1 MTSALARRNSGV
13 QAGSVDGATSTAP
26 AGMASPAAGS
36 RATKAGPRGRHRR
49 ASCRRR
55 DRFRHPPRG
64 AQAGQRAAVAFLH
77 HVRIFRARPL
87 LQLCPAPRGAPGRRL
102 CRQRAVGQGQQF
114 LDAQVE
120 HIVGRGQPPRPAQ
133 RSPAPAR
140 SARRRRRSR
149 PARCARPRAG
159 GSPTAR
165 RRSAAAPAALPA
177 RQRRVQRPPGR
188 RAAPGAHAARPGRRR
203 SGSARCPAD
212 NPALRASA
220 DDADR
225 FRRRRDG
232 RSAPEVREGAAKRAV
247 WRQRVAPV
255 RAAPVGARSQAS
267 AAASSRQRGQI
278 HQRVALGGRH
288 AGRAASHERGGQR
301 VALARA
307 GRLDQFQ
314 QFRQGAAGRALQE
327 EQVVGGQQRGELLA
341 QPSAQR
347 RGVLGQGFPAQA
359 RARAACRGSPV
370 LAASRMG
377 MARRL

>member
-1 MTSALARRNSGV
+1 
-13 QAGSVDGATSTAP
+13 
-26 AGMASPAAGS
+26 MASPAAGS
-36 RATKAGPRGRHRR
+36 RATKAGPRAWPAATGVPRQLSAPGSIPASAPRGRGRP
-49 ASCRRR
+49 ARRR
-55 DRFRHPPRG
+55 R
-64 AQAGQRAAVAFLH
+64 FLH

-120 HIVGRGQPPRPAQ
+120 HIVGRGQAAEAGAAFAQ
-133 RSPAPAR
+133 RQRAAPGGGDVADQHAAR
-140 SARRRRRSR
+140 GLAL
-149 PARCARPRAG
+149 AAVQPRAG
-159 GSPTAR
+159 DQQPR
-165 RRSAAAPAALPA
+165 QRPLPA

-188 RAAPGAHAARPGRRR
+188 KRGGLLARTQRGRVGADQVQHAVQQIIRRFAPARMTQIGFVDGAMAV
-203 SGSARCPAD
+203 
-212 NPALRASA
+212 ALQ
-220 DDADR
+220 
-225 FRRRRDG
+225 
-232 RSAPEVREGAAKRAV
+232 EVREGAAKRAV

-255 RAAPVGARSQAS
+255 RAAPVGCAQPGQRRRIVA
-267 AAASSRQRGQI
+267 RQRGQI

>member
-36 RATKAGPRGRHRR
+36 RATKAGPRAWPAATGVPRQLSAPGSIP
-49 ASCRRR
+49 ASA
-55 DRFRHPPRG
+55 PRG

-120 HIVGRGQPPRPAQ
+120 HIVGRGQAAEAGAAFAQ
-133 RSPAPAR
+133 RQRAAPGGGDVADQHAAR
-140 SARRRRRSR
+140 GLAL
-149 PARCARPRAG
+149 AAVQPRAG
-159 GSPTAR
+159 DQQPR
-165 RRSAAAPAALPA
+165 QRPLPA

-188 RAAPGAHAARPGRRR
+188 KRGGLLARTQRGRVGADQVQHAVQQIIRRFAPARMTQIGFVDGAMAV
-203 SGSARCPAD
+203 
-212 NPALRASA
+212 ALQ
-220 DDADR
+220 
-225 FRRRRDG
+225 
-232 RSAPEVREGAAKRAV
+232 EVREGAAKRAV

-255 RAAPVGARSQAS
+255 RAAPVGCAQPGQRRRIVA
-267 AAASSRQRGQI
+267 RQRGQI

-301 VALARA
+301 VALARQAASTSSSSFDRCRRPSLA
-307 GRLDQFQ
+307 GRTG
-314 QFRQGAAGRALQE
+314 RRRTAAR
-327 EQVVGGQQRGELLA
+327 
-341 QPSAQR
+341 
-347 RGVLGQGFPAQA
+347 
-359 RARAACRGSPV
+359 
-370 LAASRMG
+370 
-377 MARRL
+377 

>member
-36 RATKAGPRGRHRR
+36 RATKAGPRAWPAATGVPRHL
-49 ASCRRR
+49 S
-55 DRFRHPPRG
+55 
-64 AQAGQRAAVAFLH
+64 
-77 HVRIFRARPL
+77 
-87 LQLCPAPRGAPGRRL
+87 APGSIPASA
-102 CRQRAVGQGQQF
+102 RAQG
-114 LDAQVE
+114 
-120 HIVGRGQPPRPAQ
+120 RP
-133 RSPAPAR
+133 
-140 SARRRRRSR
+140 ARRRRFPPPRPDLPRPPIVAAVSCATRRRAAAAGSAPSAR
-149 PARCARPRAG
+149 PAIP
-159 GSPTAR
+159 
-165 RRSAAAPAALPA
+165 RRSGGTHRRA
-177 RQRRVQRPPGR
+177 RPGR
-188 RAAPGAHAARPGRRR
+188 RAGAAFAQRQRAAPGGGDVADQHAARGLALAAVQPRAGDQQPRQRPLPARAAPRSASARPQARRPPGAHAARPGRRR

-232 RSAPEVREGAAKRAV
+232 RSAPGSPRRRGERAI

-255 RAAPVGARSQAS
+255 RAAPVGCAQPGQRRRIVA
-267 AAASSRQRGQI
+267 RQRGQI

-314 QFRQGAAGRALQE
+314 QFRQGAAG
-327 EQVVGGQQRGELLA
+327 
-341 QPSAQR
+341 
-347 RGVLGQGFPAQA
+347 
-359 RARAACRGSPV
+359 
-370 LAASRMG
+370 
-377 MARRL
+377 